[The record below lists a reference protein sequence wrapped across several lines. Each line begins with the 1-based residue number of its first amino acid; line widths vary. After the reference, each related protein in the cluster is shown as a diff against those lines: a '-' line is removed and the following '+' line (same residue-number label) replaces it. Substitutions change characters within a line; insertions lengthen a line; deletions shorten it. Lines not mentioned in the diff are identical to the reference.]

1 MGIKRPHQD
10 ESMPCESASRRP
22 PKHPFKRQRSNNLG
36 SPSTKSAS
44 VNQLKSKI
52 RDLTRALEHSEHLPA
67 GVRIEKE
74 RALAGYKQDVEEI
87 RKDKQKNELIKKYH
101 MVRFFG
107 GSCPALT
114 KRYPSGKIHM
124 LIVIISEERKK
135 ATRAH
140 KQLKKRLD
148 ASSPDTSEYK
158 QLEQELHDAEIDV
171 NYTIYHPLTEKYS
184 SLFPRQEDTPGG
196 ETAARKLV
204 TVKPAVWKMV
214 EQCTADGTLEALRDG
229 KLVTGPSAKEKKPR
243 PEKTRPIRKGGNGLT
258 GSKSAKYVA
267 PPRQEGE
274 ESDGGFFEE

>member
-1 MGIKRPHQD
+1 
-10 ESMPCESASRRP
+10 MPSESASRRP
-22 PKHPFKRQRSNNLG
+22 PKHPFKRQRSNDLG

-87 RKDKQKNELIKKYH
+87 RKDKRKNELIKKYH
-101 MVRFFG
+101 MVRFF
-107 GSCPALT
+107 
-114 KRYPSGKIHM
+114 
-124 LIVIISEERKK
+124 ERKK

-171 NYTIYHPLTEKYS
+171 NYTIYHPLIEKYR
-184 SLFPRQEDTPGG
+184 SLFPRQEDG

-204 TVKPAVWKMV
+204 TVKPAIWKMV
-214 EQCTADGTLEALRDG
+214 EQCTEDGTLEALRDG
-229 KLVTGPSAKEKKPR
+229 KLVTGLSAKEKKSP
-243 PEKTRPIRKGGNGLT
+243 PEKTRPTRKGGNGLT
-258 GSKSAKYVA
+258 GSKPAKDVA
-267 PPRQEGE
+267 PLPQEGE